1 MIDYDLYR
9 YSLVAAISLM
19 LFFSATFVFG
29 RHPDSAA
36 YRHYTAARRRMG
48 LALLLLSFN
57 YAVHLFAAP
66 RFSHPEW
73 GILLNICTY
82 FLSSWLF
89 ASSLMS
95 LLVRDFNSPR
105 RDLINVGCWALFSAV
120 SALAIWI
127 SPQGLCDVIV
137 LIAFSLVFMLYSL
150 RLAVMLIRTYRR
162 AVRLLDGYY
171 SDNVAAYVRW
181 VSVFTY
187 LAVFYG
193 VGQGVF
199 TFIPDRYVFLWIL
212 SSIPFYCYGYIAY
225 TNYALE
231 VKMVD
236 EAIEADAEEP
246 ALVEHD
252 GGEGSDETEGQHMH
266 TANDSVVARQIDRW
280 IEEGNFT
287 HQGLTIAQLAQQICT
302 NRTYLSA
309 YINRHYRMSF
319 CDWINSLRLD
329 HAKKLLTT
337 TPDLTIADIAQ
348 RAGYMSLSNF
358 TRRFTASEGIPP
370 GRWRKEKG
378 L

>member
-1 MIDYDLYR
+1 M
-9 YSLVAAISLM
+9 AAISLM

-29 RHPDSAA
+29 RHPGSAA

-57 YAVHLFAAP
+57 YSVHLFAAP

-89 ASSLMS
+89 GSSLMS

-105 RDLINVGCWALFSAV
+105 RDLINVGCWASFSAV
-120 SALAIWI
+120 SALSIWI

-137 LIAFSLVFMLYSL
+137 LIAFSLVFMLY
-150 RLAVMLIRTYRR
+150 
-162 AVRLLDGYY
+162 
-171 SDNVAAYVRW
+171 
-181 VSVFTY
+181 
-187 LAVFYG
+187 
-193 VGQGVF
+193 
-199 TFIPDRYVFLWIL
+199 
-212 SSIPFYCYGYIAY
+212 
-225 TNYALE
+225 
-231 VKMVD
+231 
-236 EAIEADAEEP
+236 
-246 ALVEHD
+246 
-252 GGEGSDETEGQHMH
+252 
-266 TANDSVVARQIDRW
+266 
-280 IEEGNFT
+280 
-287 HQGLTIAQLAQQICT
+287 
-302 NRTYLSA
+302 
-309 YINRHYRMSF
+309 
-319 CDWINSLRLD
+319 SLRLD

-358 TRRFTASEGIPP
+358 TRLFTASEGIPP

>member
-29 RHPDSAA
+29 RHPGSAA
-36 YRHYTAARRRMG
+36 YRHYTAARRRLG
-48 LALLLLSFN
+48 LALLLLSSN

-89 ASSLMS
+89 GSSLMS

-105 RDLINVGCWALFSAV
+105 RDLINVGCWASFSAV
-120 SALAIWI
+120 SALSIWI

-137 LIAFSLVFMLYSL
+137 LIAFSLVFMLYCL
-150 RLAVMLIRTYRR
+150 RLALMLIRAYRR

-199 TFIPDRYVFLWIL
+199 TFIPDR
-212 SSIPFYCYGYIAY
+212 
-225 TNYALE
+225 
-231 VKMVD
+231 
-236 EAIEADAEEP
+236 
-246 ALVEHD
+246 
-252 GGEGSDETEGQHMH
+252 
-266 TANDSVVARQIDRW
+266 
-280 IEEGNFT
+280 
-287 HQGLTIAQLAQQICT
+287 
-302 NRTYLSA
+302 
-309 YINRHYRMSF
+309 
-319 CDWINSLRLD
+319 
-329 HAKKLLTT
+329 
-337 TPDLTIADIAQ
+337 
-348 RAGYMSLSNF
+348 
-358 TRRFTASEGIPP
+358 
-370 GRWRKEKG
+370 
-378 L
+378 